1 MTQPTISLTE
11 GNALQALGTFL
22 VAILPSGTDVVA
34 AQDNR
39 VPAPQ
44 AANYAVMTPI
54 GRTRLATNETA
65 YTDNFPGTTQTRQD
79 TQATQLAIQVDT
91 FGPASADNA
100 QLLSTLLRSDWA
112 CDQFSAYAFAVS
124 PLYTSEPR
132 QMKFNNESMQV
143 EQRWTTDVY
152 LQADIAVT
160 VPQQFADE
168 LSVGLIE
175 VDAAYPPA

>member
-1 MTQPTISLTE
+1 MTQPTLNLTE
-11 GNALQALGTFL
+11 SSVLQALGTFL
-22 VAILPSGTDVVA
+22 VAILPTGTDVVT

-54 GRTRLATNETA
+54 LRTRLATNETT

-79 TQATQLAIQVDT
+79 TQATQLTVQVDT
-91 FGPASADNA
+91 FGPASGDNA
-100 QLLSTLLRSDWA
+100 QLLATLLRSDWA
-112 CDQFSAYAFAVS
+112 CDQFAGYGFDVS

-132 QMKFNNESMQV
+132 QMKFLNESVQI
-143 EQRWTTDVY
+143 EQRWTTDVV

-160 VPQQFADE
+160 VPQQFADQ
-168 LSVGLIE
+168 LAIGVVE
-175 VDAAYPPA
+175 VDAAYPPT